1 MVNNKELEPIGGTIS
16 VVNVPVAMLT
26 ASNMPMRD
34 CMAMAAMQGLMGR
47 DWSHLKEDAELFTLW
62 AQSSY
67 FAADA
72 MLAAREQK

>member
-34 CMAMAAMQGLMGR
+34 YFAAKAMHGLMGR
-47 DWSHLKEDAELFTLW
+47 DWSHLKEDAELFTIW
-62 AQSSY
+62 AQSAY

-72 MLAAREQK
+72 MLIAREQK